1 MESWEEIEIAGFHRN
16 AGLVR
21 RDQSAEI
28 RDMSLRTQINR
39 IFWDKCLPTCFQMV
53 SSAPLKLLCP
63 KYSRSSPFPFPY
75 TTEIYLQENLKT
87 RTHTHTHTYIPLHR
101 HRRSRCNASITQ
113 SAFREL
119 NEPNNCI
126 EHLDAHGAPNLLCL
140 PSAPF
145 HPFIVTKVTILSR
158 TTDLLRI
165 SILEDANVFLNRR
178 LY

>member
-1 MESWEEIEIAGFHRN
+1 MLTYVLSNGIECYPKLPVREVVLSITLSLPLFYAAG
-16 AGLVR
+16 
-21 RDQSAEI
+21 
-28 RDMSLRTQINR
+28 
-39 IFWDKCLPTCFQMV
+39 
-53 SSAPLKLLCP
+53 
-63 KYSRSSPFPFPY
+63 
-75 TTEIYLQENLKT
+75 IYLRESPEHA
-87 RTHTHTHTYIPLHR
+87 HTHTLSCR

-113 SAFREL
+113 STFREL

-126 EHLDAHGAPNLLCL
+126 EHLGAHGAPNLLCH

-165 SILEDANVFLNRR
+165 SILKNTDVFLNRR

>member
-1 MESWEEIEIAGFHRN
+1 M
-16 AGLVR
+16 
-21 RDQSAEI
+21 
-28 RDMSLRTQINR
+28 
-39 IFWDKCLPTCFQMV
+39 CFQMV
-53 SSAPLKLLCP
+53 SNATPKLPCP
-63 KYSRSSPFPFPY
+63 KYSRSSLFPLPY
-75 TTEIYLQENLKT
+75 TAEIYLQENLEN
-87 RTHTHTHTYIPLHR
+87 THTHTYIHIRRHSPLHR

-126 EHLDAHGAPNLLCL
+126 EHLNAHGAPNLLCH

-165 SILEDANVFLNRR
+165 SILERRERFLE
-178 LY
+178 

>member
-1 MESWEEIEIAGFHRN
+1 
-16 AGLVR
+16 
-21 RDQSAEI
+21 
-28 RDMSLRTQINR
+28 
-39 IFWDKCLPTCFQMV
+39 MV
-53 SSAPLKLLCP
+53 SSVTPKLSCP
-63 KYSRSSPFPFPY
+63 ILDHSPSYVASSVY
-75 TTEIYLQENLKT
+75 GRNLLTGESKDE
-87 RTHTHTHTYIPLHR
+87 HTYTPLHR
-101 HRRSRCNASITQ
+101 HCRSRCNASITQ

-140 PSAPF
+140 PSVPF

>member
-1 MESWEEIEIAGFHRN
+1 MLTYVLSNGIECYPEVTVPEVLSIILLPFSLYGRN
-16 AGLVR
+16 LLTGEPGDAH
-21 RDQSAEI
+21 A
-28 RDMSLRTQINR
+28 RTR
-39 IFWDKCLPTCFQMV
+39 ARARARTH
-53 SSAPLKLLCP
+53 A
-63 KYSRSSPFPFPY
+63 
-75 TTEIYLQENLKT
+75 
-87 RTHTHTHTYIPLHR
+87 RTHTHTLHR
-101 HRRSRCNASITQ
+101 HRRSRCNANITQ

-126 EHLDAHGAPNLLCL
+126 EHLDAHGAPNLFCL

>member
-1 MESWEEIEIAGFHRN
+1 MLTYVLSNGIEYYHEVAVPKVLSIIPPPLLSTLYGRN
-16 AGLVR
+16 LLT
-21 RDQSAEI
+21 RDAHI
-28 RDMSLRTQINR
+28 H
-39 IFWDKCLPTCFQMV
+39 
-53 SSAPLKLLCP
+53 
-63 KYSRSSPFPFPY
+63 
-75 TTEIYLQENLKT
+75 IYI
-87 RTHTHTHTYIPLHR
+87 YIPLHR

-165 SILEDANVFLNRR
+165 SILEDANVSL
-178 LY
+178 

>member
-1 MESWEEIEIAGFHRN
+1 MLSYVLSNGIECYPEVTMPKVLSIIPLPSSLYGRN
-16 AGLVR
+16 
-21 RDQSAEI
+21 
-28 RDMSLRTQINR
+28 
-39 IFWDKCLPTCFQMV
+39 
-53 SSAPLKLLCP
+53 LL
-63 KYSRSSPFPFPY
+63 
-75 TTEIYLQENLKT
+75 T
-87 RTHTHTHTYIPLHR
+87 REPGEHTHTYTYIHTRRHSPLHR

-126 EHLDAHGAPNLLCL
+126 EHLNAHGAPNLLYY

-165 SILEDANVFLNRR
+165 SILERRERFLE
-178 LY
+178 

>member
-1 MESWEEIEIAGFHRN
+1 MESWGEIEIAGFRRN
-16 AGLVR
+16 ARLVR

-28 RDMSLRTQINR
+28 TQAASLCTKINR

-53 SSAPLKLLCP
+53 SSRYPEKLPCP
-63 KYSRSSPFPFPY
+63 KYSRSSPLPTSLY
-75 TTEIYLQENLKT
+75 GRNLLT
-87 RTHTHTHTYIPLHR
+87 RRTWRRTHAHTPLHR

>member
-1 MESWEEIEIAGFHRN
+1 
-16 AGLVR
+16 
-21 RDQSAEI
+21 
-28 RDMSLRTQINR
+28 
-39 IFWDKCLPTCFQMV
+39 MV
-53 SSAPLKLLCP
+53 SSATLKLLYP
-63 KYSRSSPFPFPY
+63 KYSRSSSFPFPY
-75 TTEIYLQENLKT
+75 TVEIYLQENLET
-87 RTHTHTHTYIPLHR
+87 HTHAPARARTHARTHTHTLHR
-101 HRRSRCNASITQ
+101 HRRSRCNANITQ

-126 EHLDAHGAPNLLCL
+126 EHLDAHGAPNLFCL